1 MHEADIQALCEETAL
16 LRQEILEL
24 QKAIQEAARL
34 LKVLQSMPS
43 DSDLI
48 Q

>member
-1 MHEADIQALCEETAL
+1 MHEADIQALCKETAL
-16 LRQEILEL
+16 LRQDILEL
-24 QKAIQEAARL
+24 QKAIQEAAKI
-34 LKVLQSMPS
+34 LKALRFRPS